1 MELVNLLT
9 ILYYA
14 ASFILLLITLV
25 VLTIVVYHLRNK
37 IKEKKYSNKKKKWEH
52 YLFKYLAG
60 EITIKEAAGLMDS
73 NYFYLYD
80 FIKPYLKNLKGDDF
94 EKIKKLLKENGMNKF
109 FLEKLK
115 NGRKDEKIKAAVF
128 LGKIKSE
135 KALPLLEIYLDSDN
149 KDLQTV
155 SIWAVA
161 DIGARRLFFK
171 VLKLTLKERR
181 FTFEILT
188 EILIRFGRDI
198 CGQIEDFLKD
208 NFYRENKLEI
218 ILGVPEYQVLALFY
232 DIFGY
237 FRYYPGVQLMEPIL
251 TPDCNDE
258 VLIHI
263 FKALVKME
271 YPVDKDLSPFLKHD
285 NWVVRS
291 QAARYTGVIKA
302 EGYLEELLFLISDSN
317 WWVRYYSAWAI
328 LKTGQIDVLKDII
341 KSEKKGKE
349 MSKYVLAQNNI

>member
-1 MELVNLLT
+1 MLT

-14 ASFILLLITLV
+14 ASFIFLIILLV
-25 VLTIVVYHLRNK
+25 VLTIIVYHLKNK
-37 IKEKKYSNKKKKWEH
+37 RKEKKYSNYKKKWEH

-60 EITIKEAAGLMDS
+60 EITIKEASGQMNS

-109 FLEKLK
+109 FLEKLE
-115 NGRKDEKIKAAVF
+115 NGRKEEKIKAAVF
-128 LGKIKSE
+128 LGKIQEE
-135 KALPLLEIYLDSDN
+135 KALPLLEVYLDSDN

-155 SIWAVA
+155 SIWAAA
-161 DIGARRLFFK
+161 DIGDQRLFFK
-171 VLKLTLKERR
+171 VLKIVLKESR

-198 CGQIEDFLKD
+198 CAQIGDFLKD
-208 NFYRENKLEI
+208 NFYKENKLEI
-218 ILGVPEYQVLALFY
+218 ILGVPEYQVLSLFY

-237 FRYYPGVQLMEPIL
+237 YRYYPGVQLMEPTL
-251 TPDCNDE
+251 TPDYNDE

-271 YPVDKDLSPFLKHD
+271 YPVDKDLSPFLNHE

-291 QAARYTGVIKA
+291 QAARYTGVIEA
-302 EGYLEELLFLISDSN
+302 DNHLEELQFLINDSN

-328 LKTGQIDVLKDII
+328 LKTGNIEILKDII

-349 MSKYVLAQNNI
+349 MSEYVLAQNNI